1 MKQKQKVT
9 ETGINMAVKKI
20 TSIMLAAV
28 MAASCAV
35 FGAVPAFAESVGNPD
50 GVYIKQE
57 SSGTCTL
64 ASATM
69 MLRQKSLNE
78 GNPTWKNI
86 TQTSVRKHGWVEGVG
101 IKHSFTYYGIKV
113 ERVDLSGVDKREALL
128 SALDE
133 HPEGVEIYDRSV
145 PHAVMVTRYDA
156 DEDIFYCADPG
167 LSDQEMAL
175 GDSWM
180 RTVFYGADQED
191 IIKSID
197 CIWVIT
203 SYTMKSIASENEDN
217 SSASGDDD
225 LNKDS
230 SEGSDSNENDGNASN
245 GSSNGSAGTVNSDN
259 SASNNGTSN
268 GSDNSGLA
276 DDGADDSNSSGSGSG
291 ALVTDDWMNGN
302 LVSGNDALKDD
313 GTDGTELKN
322 VFPKIR
328 DYTGAGFS
336 DVDLTEWYAPYVQ
349 SVYET
354 GLMSGLSG
362 VKAGTFGISGD
373 MTLAQ
378 SITIASR
385 IYSKYAGDNEQ
396 FEVLS
401 GDSWIDPYIRYAKNN
416 GIITA
421 QTAASNMMD
430 EPVSRA
436 QFSLI
441 MSSAL
446 GDSACVQINDVKN
459 GYFKDLYEAS
469 AAGRAVYRL
478 CRAGIITGDSHGKF
492 NPEASISRAQV
503 AAIVARVTDSS
514 LRVKL

>member
-9 ETGINMAVKKI
+9 ETGINMAVRKI

-167 LSDQEMAL
+167 LSDQEMEL

-180 RTVFYGADQED
+180 RTVFSGADQED
-191 IIKSID
+191 IIKNID

-203 SYTMKSIASENEDN
+203 SYTMKSISLENEDN
-217 SSASGDDD
+217 SIASDGDD
-225 LNKDS
+225 LND
-230 SEGSDSNENDGNASN
+230 DSNDNAGNTSS
-245 GSSNGSAGTVNSDN
+245 GSSNGSSGTVNSDN
-259 SASNNGTSN
+259 NASNNGTSN
-268 GSDNSGLA
+268 GSGNSGLA
-276 DDGADDSNSSGSGSG
+276 DDGSNDSDSSGSGSG
-291 ALVTDDWMNGN
+291 VLVTDDWMNGN

-313 GTDGTELKN
+313 GADGTEQKN
-322 VFPKIR
+322 VFTKIR

-362 VKAGTFGISGD
+362 VKAGTFGINGD

-396 FEVLS
+396 FDVLS

-421 QTAASNMMD
+421 QTAASSMMD

-446 GDSACVQINDVKN
+446 GDSACTQINDIKN